1 MIQRHRLKNVG
12 IFFQTILS
20 FALSAKIKKINN
32 MLYFL
37 QKKLRTFVIEMMVS
51 DEIYDKTF
59 HQMIL
64 GKKTPPYAE
73 TRF

>member
-37 QKKLRTFVIEMMVS
+37 QKKNLE
-51 DEIYDKTF
+51 
-59 HQMIL
+59 HL
-64 GKKTPPYAE
+64 
-73 TRF
+73 